1 MLSTFS
7 IVACDR
13 AALRWGVAVQ
23 SKFLAAGAV
32 VPFAQAGV
40 GAIATQA
47 HANTAYGPRGLE
59 LLAQGISA
67 DEVLK
72 QLVESDHERDSRQAG
87 VVDAQGT
94 AAAFTGKHCMAWAG
108 HVVGEGYCCQ
118 GNILAGAAVV
128 EAMARAF
135 EAMQGELADRLI
147 AALEAGQAAG
157 GDRRG
162 QQAAGLLVVQPKGG
176 YGGYNDRLIDLRVDD
191 HPAPIHELK
200 RILELHKLYFGK
212 PRPEDLLP
220 IEADLARE
228 IQQIV
233 WRAKVYDGPLTG
245 EFDTATRQALSRLI
259 HTENLEEREQQDNR
273 IDRVVLEFLRERF
286 AQISPS

>member
-7 IVACDR
+7 VVACDR

-40 GAIATQA
+40 GALATQA

-108 HVVGEGYCCQ
+108 HVVGDGYCCQ

-128 EAMARAF
+128 DAMARAF
-135 EAMQGELADRLI
+135 EAMHGELADREP
-147 AALEAGQAAG
+147 ALYRTSSWRN
-157 GDRRG
+157 GDS
-162 QQAAGLLVVQPKGG
+162 
-176 YGGYNDRLIDLRVDD
+176 
-191 HPAPIHELK
+191 ES
-200 RILELHKLYFGK
+200 
-212 PRPEDLLP
+212 
-220 IEADLARE
+220 
-228 IQQIV
+228 
-233 WRAKVYDGPLTG
+233 
-245 EFDTATRQALSRLI
+245 TAVS
-259 HTENLEEREQQDNR
+259 
-273 IDRVVLEFLRERF
+273 
-286 AQISPS
+286 S